1 MLNYNNLRQNT
12 NEHYIESGSQEVT
25 SSILVSSTKNY
36 LGDNHLQIRVS
47 GVSIYM
53 DYGST
58 PSQPQIQI
66 YPRFLPIASTFP
78 VPFSPRIFHVLYPP
92 PYRGGYVTRSSRV
105 SKFIYMGR
113 QDEEGEEIRRVILD
127 NALELNYRLVH
138 VIMVI
143 L

>member
-1 MLNYNNLRQNT
+1 MWQNT

-25 SSILVSSTKNY
+25 SSILVSSTNNF
-36 LGDNHLQIRVS
+36 LGDYHLLILVS
-47 GVSIYM
+47 GVPVYL

-58 PSQPQIQI
+58 PGQPQIQI
-66 YPRFLPIASTFP
+66 SLVSFQSPLPFQFLFLLEFFMCYPLS
-78 VPFSPRIFHVLYPP
+78 